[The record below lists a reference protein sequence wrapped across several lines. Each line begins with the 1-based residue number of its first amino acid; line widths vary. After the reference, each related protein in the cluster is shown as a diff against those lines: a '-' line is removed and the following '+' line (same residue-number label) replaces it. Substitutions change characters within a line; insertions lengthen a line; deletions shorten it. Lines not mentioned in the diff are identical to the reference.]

1 MVKPN
6 RLLTTMVAL
15 GSLNMAAAQFAPTVG
30 RTSAEQELVK
40 RALSDDPHAQ
50 VKLLVGQAPK
60 DFPTP
65 QLPGIRLIGSVVTTS
80 EAKPTSGMNEVPS
93 ARVFLDMPGSVTQTS
108 QALTAFFKKQGYQ
121 MMPMLGAY
129 DRVTGGFQTTTPTL
143 SWGQWYRQ
151 DPADVI
157 TYGFQQAG
165 EVTRVVL
172 SRETLPPEVLKSR
185 LQMAAM
191 QGDPYARLP
200 KLTGP
205 ADSRIMG
212 QGGGSNGDEVSQT
225 AVIETSLA
233 LGALHDH
240 FASQLT
246 KAGWKLIQK
255 GGTGKILVS
264 LWQAPNQSLGEL
276 TFTQTRQGNYR
287 GMIRL
292 SGS

>member
-6 RLLTTMVAL
+6 RLFVTLMAL
-15 GSLNMAAAQFAPTVG
+15 SSLNLAAAQLAPTAS

-40 RALSDDPHAQ
+40 RALSDDLQAQ
-50 VKLLVGQAPK
+50 VTLLVGQLPK
-60 DFPTP
+60 DFPALP
-65 QLPGIRLIGSVVTTS
+65 LPGIRLIGSVVTTS
-80 EAKPTSGMNEVPS
+80 KTKPTNGINEAPS

-121 MMPMLGAY
+121 MMPMPGAY
-129 DRVTGGFQTTTPTL
+129 DRMTGGFQSTTPTL

-151 DPADVI
+151 NPIDVI

-165 EVTRVVL
+165 GVTRVVL
-172 SRETLPPEVLKSR
+172 SRQTLPPEVLNSR
-185 LQMAAM
+185 LRMAAM

-200 KLTGP
+200 KLIGP

-212 QGGGSNGDEVSQT
+212 QGGGSNGDEASQS
-225 AVIETSLA
+225 AVIETSLT

-276 TFTQTRQGNYR
+276 TLTQTSQGNYR

-292 SGS
+292 SGV